1 MHSSYSR
8 SQFSNLVPQTF
19 RIAEEINKNPPL
31 KPHFLWMMFYNLFQK
46 EIQMRACICNGRM
59 NPTSITNNNDR
70 NYEAVCPFLSFQ
82 NSTSHPTNWFAP
94 MQEQAISF
102 IERFS
107 IYTISPIIF
116 HFGVKINLNKEKC
129 IKRQKMQ
136 EWRKNFL
143 TKIGLNANYII
154 QIKYEAYLI
163 FRV

>member
-1 MHSSYSR
+1 
-8 SQFSNLVPQTF
+8 
-19 RIAEEINKNPPL
+19 
-31 KPHFLWMMFYNLFQK
+31 
-46 EIQMRACICNGRM
+46 
-59 NPTSITNNNDR
+59 
-70 NYEAVCPFLSFQ
+70 
-82 NSTSHPTNWFAP
+82 

-129 IKRQKMQ
+129 IRRRKMQ